1 MQNDE
6 TSPSWL
12 RTGKRVSR
20 AAARGM
26 ADAVERTR
34 AYSRSRV
41 RGLSGRSLAKRVGL
55 TTLTGAIALV
65 AVGLSSPAVYAND
78 VDAARQIA
86 NSVAANGADAS
97 TPGAKGT
104 EKVPASKDAKS
115 SRSND
120 RTEDKKSEDKSKGE
134 DKKPERV
141 KPEDMDP
148 ADFKPVAG
156 LDDEQMENAVTIIQ
170 VGQKMGLT
178 KNGQQIALM
187 TAMQESNLYNLASP
201 VVPDSLDFPHQGT
214 GSDHDSVGLFQQ
226 RASGSWGTV
235 EEIMTPKDSAWA
247 FYKVL
252 KSIDYQDMGLGE
264 AAQTVQVSAFP
275 YAYDK
280 HEDRAWEVIEAY
292 YDQ

>member
-12 RTGKRVSR
+12 RTGKRLSR
-20 AAARGM
+20 AAALGM

-34 AYSRSRV
+34 TYSRSRL
-41 RGLSGRSLAKRVGL
+41 RGLSGRSLAKRLGL
-55 TTLTGAIALV
+55 TTLTGAVALV
-65 AVGLSSPAVYAND
+65 AVGLSSPAVHAND

-86 NSVAANGADAS
+86 AAVAANGADAADS
-97 TPGAKGT
+97 GAPGT
-104 EKVPASKDAKS
+104 EKAPASADAKS
-115 SRSND
+115 SRGKD
-120 RTEDKKSEDKSKGE
+120 RTEDKAKDKAEDK
-134 DKKPERV
+134 DKAPEKK
-141 KPEDMDP
+141 KPEDMAP
-148 ADFKPVAG
+148 GDFKPVAG
-156 LDDEQMENAVTIIQ
+156 LSDEQMENAVTIIQ

-187 TAMQESNLYNLASP
+187 TAMQESNLRNLASP
-201 VVPDSLDFPHQGT
+201 VVPDSLEFDHQGT
-214 GSDHDSVGLFQQ
+214 GSDHDSIGLFQQ

-252 KSIDYQDMGLGE
+252 KSIDYEDMGLGE

-280 HEDRAWEVIEAY
+280 HEDRAWEIIEAY